1 MKIQWLEVVTADPLW
16 MSHGPLEID
25 FPLAGDASSIEGT
38 KYGRGEWHPGTVV
51 PSPTV
56 VGLES
61 WFH

>member
-1 MKIQWLEVVTADPLW
+1 MEDVTADPLG

-25 FPLAGDASSIEGT
+25 PLAGDASCIEGT

-51 PSPTV
+51 PAPTV